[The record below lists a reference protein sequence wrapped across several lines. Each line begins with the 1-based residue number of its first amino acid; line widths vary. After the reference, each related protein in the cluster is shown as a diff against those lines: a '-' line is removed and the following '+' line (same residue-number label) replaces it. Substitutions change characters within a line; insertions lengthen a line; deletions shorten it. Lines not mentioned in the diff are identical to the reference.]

1 MKTPA
6 PPPMRLAELHDAVL
20 AALLSGG
27 APPDAR
33 TLSIVLEGA
42 EDREYHPWEWF
53 AHHEPP
59 EPLTREQWWYAVRQ
73 DRART
78 ARPTPFT
85 MIDGTRF
92 SFNLP
97 DPLLRLIDDISSQ
110 ARGRL

>member
-1 MKTPA
+1 MGTPA

-20 AALLSGG
+20 EALLSGG

-33 TLSIVLEGA
+33 TLGIVLGGV
-42 EDREYHPWEWF
+42 EDHEYHPWEWF

-85 MIDGTRF
+85 DGDRH
-92 SFNLP
+92 
-97 DPLLRLIDDISSQ
+97 RLSIKPVAFKQ
-110 ARGRL
+110 KRPQQKVL